1 MARYLTPSK
10 IALLAL
16 ITLYTDSVV
25 PTASTISVL
34 SLIIS
39 HLIVFRD
46 AETEN
51 TSCKVQSTSMISIED
66 LQKALSHQPSAIP
79 GRTMWDLL
87 LARLWKLN
95 SFDALHVFFAS
106 LPGLLFK
113 ARRDLESENERGSA
127 IPEDRIVLTRTS
139 LLGVFV
145 SHAHLEFERLQFH
158 DSVSLWKSL
167 IAYREPTL
175 SMWKKRNS
183 SAGKM
188 SFDTNL
194 QGWGQGW
201 GNGLTELV
209 YGELAEKEVLSGTIS
224 TDDVERL
231 LEFQVE
237 EMQKFGN
244 RIPDEVKAQ
253 FRGIVESRI
262 TVPSLSHYIRFL
274 DSWRAGDYPS
284 SFDNLHRYF
293 DYTMHNRDRT
303 FYQYALLNLAI
314 LQADFGCYSEAIAAM
329 QETIS
334 SARENKDVAC
344 LNFSLS
350 WLYHFIKTHPGA
362 MSEAGKGAM
371 LGTEREGIA
380 FLKAKAKESGM
391 WSLLS
396 TSLLSE
402 AKLGLVN
409 GESVPVAFENIIKA
423 SHLIVTKNIK
433 NVIGPQMLIQSSVFG
448 RLGVMHLSWSYCDL
462 FLRCYAD
469 HGPIEELL
477 RCICR
482 SAYMMVQ
489 RGRFDE
495 AMARMDEVD
504 VDSLRTLK
512 HYQYWAT
519 FSGLLK
525 LTHELHRNNLIAADH
540 LLTQLQSS
548 SESDPDIAV
557 TISML
562 RIDLLTRRQSYDLAL
577 NALEELAIKLQDQ
590 GQDIYY
596 RIRLL
601 SMKAYLLDKC
611 GRAEKGFS
619 VALRAASLAYRARL
633 LPALWEAMGAVSNV
647 LINLD
652 EFAAAGKLLGNIMPQ
667 ILECEDCALSAR
679 TYSLLVDSQM
689 GLAGQQKPNTAKRNE
704 HMNKALE
711 FIDSS
716 FADPEYSRI
725 QDINGQCEMVAKKAT
740 IMHLVGDL
748 ILANDYAA
756 KYLDLKKEAASS
768 NG

>member
-1 MARYLTPSK
+1 
-10 IALLAL
+10 
-16 ITLYTDSVV
+16 
-25 PTASTISVL
+25 
-34 SLIIS
+34 
-39 HLIVFRD
+39 
-46 AETEN
+46 
-51 TSCKVQSTSMISIED
+51 MISIDE
-66 LQKALSHQPSAIP
+66 LQKALISQPSAIP

-95 SFDALHVFFAS
+95 SFDALHVFFES
-106 LPGLLFK
+106 LPGLLVK
-113 ARRDLESENERGSA
+113 PGKDQDLEPAPERGNAPS
-127 IPEDRIVLTRTS
+127 EDRIVLSRTS

-145 SHAHLEFERLQFH
+145 SHAQLEFERLQFH
-158 DSVSLWKSL
+158 DSVGLWKNL

-175 SMWKKRNS
+175 GMWRKRNS

-194 QGWGQGW
+194 QSWGQSW
-201 GNGLTELV
+201 GHGLTELV
-209 YGELAEKEVLSGTIS
+209 YGELAEKEGFVRTVS

-244 RIPDEVKAQ
+244 RIPNEVKAQ
-253 FRGIVESRI
+253 LRGMAESRVTI
-262 TVPSLSHYIRFL
+262 PSLSHYIKFL

-314 LQADFGCYSEAIAAM
+314 LHADFGCHGEAIAAM

-334 SARENKDVAC
+334 SARENKDIAC

-350 WLYHFIKTHPGA
+350 WLYHFTKTHPQA
-362 MSEAGKGAM
+362 MSEIGKGGM
-371 LGTEREGIA
+371 LGTEREGLA

-402 AKLGLVN
+402 AKIGLIN
-409 GESVPVAFENIIKA
+409 GESVPIAFENIIKA

-433 NVIGPQMLIQSSVFG
+433 IVVGPQMLIQSSIFG
-448 RLGVMHLSWSYCDL
+448 RLDAPV
-462 FLRCYAD
+462 
-469 HGPIEELL
+469 E
-477 RCICR
+477 
-482 SAYMMVQ
+482 MVQ
-489 RGRFDE
+489 RGRFDD
-495 AMARMDEVD
+495 AMARMDEID

-525 LTHELHRNNLIAADH
+525 LTHELHRNNLVAADH
-540 LLTQLQSS
+540 LLAQLQSS
-548 SESDPDIAV
+548 PASDPDIAV

-562 RIDLLTRRQSYDLAL
+562 QINLLSRRQSYDLAL
-577 NALEELAIKLQDQ
+577 SALEDLATKLQNE

-619 VALRAASLAYRARL
+619 VALRAASLAHRARL

-647 LINLD
+647 LINLE
-652 EFAAAGKLLGNIMPQ
+652 EFEAAAKLLGSIMPQ
-667 ILECEDCALSAR
+667 VSYTLSESAAMVHECEDRALSAQ
-679 TYSLLVDSQM
+679 TYSLLVDSHM

-704 HMNKALE
+704 YMNKALE
-711 FIDSS
+711 FIDCS
-716 FADPEYSRI
+716 FAEYSRI
-725 QDINGQCEMVAKKAT
+725 QDINGQCEMMAKKAT

-748 ILANDYAA
+748 MLANDYAT
-756 KYLDLKKEAASS
+756 KYLDLKKEATSS
-768 NG
+768 YG